1 MEMPPP
7 PPTFMGACEKEIE
20 LKVRKNT
27 VKLKLQ
33 TTFLAYFTF
42 FTYNY
47 LFIYFFFVSQDF
59 LVESAPPPLL
69 STCMYITCTD
79 KKPTFFS
86 LHISAL
92 RIFCYRKHSQ
102 NSHSIAQLIL
112 SIIILILDFCGFTK
126 MISIA
131 IF

>member
-1 MEMPPP
+1 MEMPPPP

-47 LFIYFFFVSQDF
+47 LFIFFFFVSQDF
-59 LVESAPPPLL
+59 LVESAPPLL